1 VLEPMREVMA
11 RSRVTGATPRDCLRQ
26 AVAAQRD
33 LTQAALVGDE
43 EMAVKV
49 EKQVQ
54 PQAQASSVAPVA
66 GELDFCFD
74 FCFCGWLWSGHCAGK
89 KKIGD
94 NLKIT
99 TWVTPIVMLYAN
111 VKLDS

>member
-1 VLEPMREVMA
+1 MMA

-54 PQAQASSVAPVA
+54 PQAQASTVAPVA

-74 FCFCGWLWSGHCAGK
+74 FCLCGWLWSGRCAGEK
-89 KKIGD
+89 KD
-94 NLKIT
+94 R
-99 TWVTPIVMLYAN
+99 
-111 VKLDS
+111 